1 MSRQQF
7 SLNNKIEPILYLS
20 PFFFGLIIWTL
31 YPFINVLLISFKEN
45 YNLLTGSYKN
55 LGLGNYI
62 YVLNNLKFLN
72 ALRNTG
78 IYVIFTVPI
87 STFLALI
94 FANLLNQK
102 LKGIALFQTAY
113 FLPLVTSAT
122 AIGLVWKLMFNTN
135 FGAINQILSYLNISP
150 IHWLDYP
157 KNNIYTL
164 IIFGVW
170 NILPFTIILL
180 LSGLQ
185 NINPLYYTVAKL
197 DGASDFK
204 IFRRITIPLLS
215 PTIGLVLIINTI
227 STSKVYSELFP
238 IFSGRPGIA
247 DNLYT
252 VVYYIYDL
260 FYVKWD
266 LGKAAAASVILFL
279 ILFALTLSQL
289 QIQKKWKHY

>member
-279 ILFALTLSQL
+279 ILFALTLLQL

>member
-279 ILFALTLSQL
+279 ILFVLTLLQL